1 MKMNDL
7 ELLNILKAQIAN
19 SIRASDEFA
28 AENRKLYDSYEQK
41 PYGNELEG
49 RSQVVASDHYDLVE
63 SDMPALA
70 RIFLGS
76 NKILHFKPFGQDD
89 AEEARQKTEYAHYL
103 IRGQKDSFKT
113 IHDWLKEPGFAK
125 ISVVKFYSSECEKPE
140 YVKYEGLSSDE
151 FALIAEDLKKLDKVQ
166 RVEIEA
172 EKENDNET
180 FDVKFRVIKKE
191 KRITIANV
199 PVESFLISKGATSK
213 DDAPLVGDVCV
224 KRKGDLVAE
233 GYSKDLV
240 KKLPVKGM
248 SKAQNLG
255 RRYDDKTGVDLQTG
269 VHWTNDE
276 VEIEYLYPLVDYDN
290 DGIPERRMIVKVGDQ
305 ILENEPYGMVPYAIL
320 SQLLMPQTVIGKSRG
335 EQAARIQLQKT
346 AIERGIMDNIYAVNR
361 PRMAIDDSAG
371 SIDGGKVD
379 LDDLMTHQIDGV
391 IRVDGA
397 PGEAL
402 MPIVTP
408 YVGESALQIVQYI
421 DAKKGVTLGNQ
432 ASIQGLSADQFYR
445 ETATRFE
452 GVQDMGQAKIELVAR
467 VYAETG
473 FRQLFEGVI
482 WTAQHYQDDA
492 TEIMVLG
499 KQLMVDPSGWKH
511 EHYAE
516 SAVGVGAGDSEQAIT
531 NLGAQLATQLQLA
544 SIGSPIIDQKK
555 IYNTLDDLA
564 RAMGKADTSRYFN
577 DPEIPQQTLMAM
589 LEQAMAQI
597 GQLQQAAQQ
606 NPLAE
611 AELIKAKA
619 RMAEVTGKESSDMQK
634 FMLEMQRQQT
644 EFAEKMQ
651 LEMAK
656 LRADNMNKA
665 ADRAVKL
672 TDLSLSN
679 NTNLPGDYIE

>member
-1 MKMNDL
+1 MKMTNL
-7 ELLNILKAQIAN
+7 ELLTILKAQLAN
-19 SIRASDEFA
+19 SIRASDEFMA
-28 AENRKLYDSYEQK
+28 ANRKLFDSYEQK

-49 RSQVVASDHYDLVE
+49 RSQVVATDHYDMVE

-70 RIFLGS
+70 RIFLGA
-76 NKILHFKPFGQDD
+76 NKIMHFKPFGQQD

-113 IHDWLKEPGFAK
+113 LHDWLKEPGFSK
-125 ISVVKFYSSECEKPE
+125 ISVVKFYPSECEKPE
-140 YVKYEGLSSDE
+140 YVKYEGLSADE
-151 FALIAEDLKKLDKVQ
+151 FAYNMDALKKGPKVD
-166 RVEIEA
+166 RVEIESQT
-172 EKENDNET
+172 ENDNET
-180 FDVKFRVIKKE
+180 FDVKFRAIKKE
-191 KRITIANV
+191 KRITVAGV
-199 PVESFLISKGATSK
+199 PVESFILSRGATSK
-213 DDAPLVGDVCV
+213 DDAVLVGDVCT
-224 KRKGDLVAE
+224 KRKGELLAE
-233 GYSKDLV
+233 GYKKDLV
-240 KKLPVKGM
+240 KKLTVKGM
-248 SKAQNLG
+248 TSSQMEQ
-255 RRYDDKTGVDLQTG
+255 RRFDDQGTDIRTGE
-269 VHWTNDE
+269 HWTNDE
-276 VEIEYLYPLVDYDN
+276 VEIEYLYPLVDFDG
-290 DGIPERRMIVKVGDQ
+290 DGIPERRMIVKCGEQ
-305 ILENEPYGMVPYAIL
+305 ILENEPYGIVPYAIL
-320 SQLLMPQTVIGKSRG
+320 SQVLMPHTAIGKSRG
-335 EQAARIQLQKT
+335 EQASKVQRQKT

-408 YVGESALQIVQYI
+408 YIGDSALQIVQYI
-421 DAKKGVTLGNQ
+421 DAKKGITLGNQ
-432 ASIQGLSADQFYR
+432 SSIQGFTADQLYK

-482 WTAQHYQDDA
+482 WTAQHYQDEA

-499 KQLMVDPSGWKH
+499 EPMRVDPTDWKH
-511 EHYAE
+511 EHYCE
-516 SAVGVGAGDSEQAIT
+516 SAVGLGAGDTEQGIA

-544 SIGSPIIDQKK
+544 QLGSPIVDQKK
-555 IYNTLDDLA
+555 IYNTLDDLS
-564 RAMGKADTSRYFN
+564 RAMGKPDTSRYFN
-577 DPEIPQQTLMAM
+577 DPEIPQQQLMAM

-634 FMLEMQRQQT
+634 FMLDMQRQRT

-656 LRADNMNKA
+656 LRADNMNKS

-672 TDLSLSN
+672 TDLSLSH